1 MVEVFSFGILG
12 MNAYLV
18 RVEVDISTAM
28 PYFEIVGLPDAAV
41 RESKERVKS
50 AIKNCGFAMPVA
62 RVVVNMAPADV
73 KKEGPIYDLPILMAI
88 LAASGQ
94 LDFDVDWKKTA
105 FVGELSLEGGLR
117 KVNGIIGMVIAARE
131 NGFEQIFIP
140 YDNGAEGGVASGVK
154 VYPTKHV
161 NELFSHLAGG
171 SAIPSAVF
179 KEEAENTLPMADF
192 SEVRGQKEAK
202 RAMEIA
208 ASGGHNILLIGP
220 PGSGKSM
227 LSKRLPSILPT
238 MTFEESIETTKIYS
252 VAGQMPPQVS
262 LIRQRPF
269 RSPHHTISPAGL
281 SGGGKIPGPGEI
293 SLAHNGVLFL
303 DELPEF
309 SRQAM
314 EVLRQPIEDGQITI
328 SRVSGT
334 LSFPCSV
341 ALVAAM
347 NPCPCGFYGH
357 PSKPCTC
364 TQMAAEKYLAKIS
377 GPMLDR
383 IDLHIEVPPVEYD
396 ELTSKGEEEPSS
408 AIRERVCAAR
418 EIQKKRF
425 EGTACTCNARMSP
438 AMLREFCALDDTAN
452 TLMKKA
458 FERMGL
464 SARGYDRLLKVAR
477 TIADMDQSKDIKSS
491 HIAEAVQ
498 YRGLDRKYWR

>member
-12 MNAYLV
+12 MNAYPV
-18 RVEVDISTAM
+18 RVEVDISTAL
-28 PYFEIVGLPDAAV
+28 PFFEIVGLPDAAV
-41 RESKERVKS
+41 RESKERVRS
-50 AIKNCGFAMPVA
+50 AIKNCGFVMPVA
-62 RVVVNMAPADV
+62 RVVVNMAPADI
-73 KKEGPIYDLPILMAI
+73 KKEGPVYDLPILMAI

-105 FVGELSLEGGLR
+105 FIGELSLDGGLR
-117 KVNGIIGMVIAARE
+117 RINGVVGMTIAARE

-140 YDNGAEGGVASGVK
+140 FDNAAEGGVAEGVTA
-154 VYPTKHV
+154 YPTRHV
-161 NELFSHLAGG
+161 NELFSHLSGG
-171 SAIPSAVF
+171 TPISPAVF
-179 KEEAENTLPMADF
+179 HEEEESTMALPDF
-192 SEVRGQKEAK
+192 AEVRGQREAK

-208 ASGGHNILLIGP
+208 AAGGHNVLLIGP

-227 LSKRLPSILPT
+227 LSKRLPSILPP

-252 VAGQMPPQVS
+252 LAGQMPPHVS

-309 SRQAM
+309 SRQSM
-314 EVLRQPIEDGQITI
+314 EVLRQPIEDGSITI

-334 LSFPCSV
+334 LTFPCSI
-341 ALVAAM
+341 ALVTAM

-357 PSKPCTC
+357 PTKPCTC
-364 TQMAAEKYLAKIS
+364 SPMAAEKYLAKIS

-396 ELTSKGEEEPSS
+396 ELTGSSQEESS
-408 AIRERVCAAR
+408 AIIRQRVCAAR

-425 EGTACTCNARMSP
+425 EGRGCACNARMSP
-438 AMLREFCALDDTAN
+438 AMLHEFCTMDEAAN
-452 TLMKKA
+452 TLLKKA

-477 TIADMDQSKDIKSS
+477 TIADLAGDETIGTS